1 MEQKVMNLA
10 ERIAALEA
18 RADQGALDREE
29 LKDGQHETNK
39 KLSELLTKVSK
50 WEGKFGGVLFVVGCL
65 WAFFSGFAKAI
76 LSWIQ
81 AFGEMKG

>member
-18 RADQGALDREE
+18 RAEQGALDREE
-29 LKDGQHETNK
+29 IKDTLGILAQT
-39 KLSELLTKVSK
+39 LAELVNKVSK
-50 WEGKFGGVLFVVGCL
+50 WEGKFGGVLFAIGCL

-76 LSWIQ
+76 VAWVQ
-81 AFGEMKG
+81 AFGSVGK